1 MFSKNEILAY
11 NKGYRINEKGDAYNI
26 NKPNKILKGSINSR
40 NYKHIR
46 IKNLE
51 GNSKNSTLGIPFHRL
66 QAYQKFGDKIYEE
79 NIVVRHLDNDSL
91 NNSWDN
97 IEIGTESENYSDRTE
112 IQKNNF
118 QKAGSKALTKY
129 SDELVSEIKE
139 YYKSGHTYKEI
150 MEKFNISSKGTL
162 SYIINNR

>member
-1 MFSKNEILAY
+1 MFTKNEILAY
-11 NKGYRINEKGDAYNI
+11 EKGYRINKNGDAYNI
-26 NKPNKILKGSINSR
+26 KRPNKILKGSINSR
-40 NYKHIR
+40 KYKHIK
-46 IKNLE
+46 IMD
-51 GNSKNSTLGIPFHRL
+51 SNSTIGVPFHRL
-66 QAYQKFGDKIYEE
+66 QAYQKFGDEIYET
-79 NIVVRHLDNDSL
+79 NIVVRHLDGNSL
-91 NNSWDN
+91 NNSYDN

-139 YYKSGHTYKEI
+139 YYNSGHTYKEI